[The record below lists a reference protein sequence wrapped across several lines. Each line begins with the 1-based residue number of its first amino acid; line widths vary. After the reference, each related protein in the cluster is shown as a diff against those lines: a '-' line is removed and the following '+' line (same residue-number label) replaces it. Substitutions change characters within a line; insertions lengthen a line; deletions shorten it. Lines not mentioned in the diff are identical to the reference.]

1 MDFRDGIGH
10 AFIPE
15 VVMRPL
21 HRVLFLV
28 AALAAVHGVQACAT
42 ETPDPGLNPQPLPPE
57 DQKDNTRNP
66 EEAVQ
71 DPTGPGAGGSTS
83 SGGSSSGGSS
93 GATANDGDAGD
104 GGGDSG
110 GDN

>member
-10 AFIPE
+10 AFIPL

-66 EEAVQ
+66 EEVAQ
-71 DPTGPGAGGSTS
+71 DPNGGGGSTS
-83 SGGSSSGGSS
+83 SGGTTGTGTP
-93 GATANDGDAGD
+93 AADGDAGD

-110 GDN
+110 GDGGDN